1 LSAGPEWGPL
11 ARLAGIWEGEKG
23 EDVAYANEDGKI
35 GLTPYREHIDFKPFG
50 PVENGSQVLYGL
62 DYRMAA
68 WRRDEESPFHT
79 EVGYWM
85 WDARDSEVVRC
96 FLIPRGSAIVAGA
109 VVGADDT
116 KFTLHASV
124 GSQTY
129 GILSNNWLDKN
140 AQAIR
145 YEVTIDTSVEDEF
158 TYTETTEIKH
168 ARVADEVIHTD
179 GNTLRKIAD
188 A

>member
-1 LSAGPEWGPL
+1 MATEWGPL
-11 ARLAGIWEGEKG
+11 GALIGEWEGEG
-23 EDVAYANEDGKI
+23 GLDTSYSHAQGKVV
-35 GLTPYREHIDFKPFG
+35 GTPYLEKVTFKPFG

-68 WRRDEESPFHT
+68 WRGDEDSPFHT

-116 KFTLHASV
+116 KYTLHASV

-145 YEVTIDTSVEDEF
+145 YEVTIDTSVENEF
-158 TYTETTEIKH
+158 TYTETTVIKH
-168 ARVADEVIHTD
+168 ARLPEEVIHTD
-179 GNTLRKIAD
+179 SNTLRKIAD

>member
-1 LSAGPEWGPL
+1 
-11 ARLAGIWEGEKG
+11 
-23 EDVAYANEDGKI
+23 
-35 GLTPYREHIDFKPFG
+35 
-50 PVENGSQVLYGL
+50 VENGAQVLYGL

-68 WRRDEESPFHT
+68 WRGTEDSPFHT

-85 WDARDSEVVRC
+85 WDARDSEVIRC

-109 VVGADDT
+109 VVPADAT
-116 KFTLHASV
+116 TYALKASV

-140 AQAIR
+140 ARAVQFD
-145 YEVTIDTSVEDEF
+145 VTIDTSVDDEF
-158 TYTETTEIKH
+158 TYSETTVIQH
-168 ARVADEVIHTD
+168 AKMNEQVIRTD
-179 GNTLRKIAD
+179 GNTLRRIAD

>member
-1 LSAGPEWGPL
+1 
-11 ARLAGIWEGEKG
+11 
-23 EDVAYANEDGKI
+23 
-35 GLTPYREHIDFKPFG
+35 
-50 PVENGSQVLYGL
+50 
-62 DYRMAA
+62 
-68 WRRDEESPFHT
+68 
-79 EVGYWM
+79 
-85 WDARDSEVVRC
+85 
-96 FLIPRGSAIVAGA
+96 VAGA

>member
-1 LSAGPEWGPL
+1 MANEWGPL
-11 ARLAGIWEGEKG
+11 GPLAGEWEGSEGGLDTAYSHSRG
-23 EDVAYANEDGKI
+23 EVLG
-35 GLTPYREHIDFKPFG
+35 TPYLEKCTMKPFG
-50 PVENGSQVLYGL
+50 PVDNGSQHLYGL
-62 DYRMAA
+62 DYRSAM
-68 WRRDEESPFHT
+68 WRGDEENPFHT

-85 WDARDSEVVRC
+85 WDARDSEVIRC

-109 VVGADDT
+109 IVAPDAT
-116 KFTLHASV
+116 TFTLEANV

-145 YEVTIDTSVEDEF
+145 YEVTLDTSVEGEF
-158 TYTETTEIKH
+158 TYSETTVIHH
-168 ARVADEVIHTD
+168 ARMPEQVVHTD
-179 GNTLRKIAD
+179 RNTLRRIAD

>member
-1 LSAGPEWGPL
+1 V
-11 ARLAGIWEGEKG
+11 WEGDQG
-23 EDVAYANEDGKI
+23 EDVAYANESGKI
-35 GLTPYREHIDFKPFG
+35 GLTPFREHIDFKSFG

-68 WRRDEESPFHT
+68 WRGGEDNPFHT

-96 FLIPRGSAIVAGA
+96 FLIPRGSAIVAGGTVA
-109 VVGADDT
+109 ADAIT
-116 KFTLHASV
+116 WTLTANI

-129 GILSNNWLDKN
+129 GILANNWLDKH
-140 AQAIR
+140 AR
-145 YEVTIDTSVEDEF
+145 SVSYEVTFDTSEEGVF
-158 TYTETTEIKH
+158 SYSETTVIEH
-168 ARVADEVIHTD
+168 SRMDEAVIHTD
-179 GNTLRKIAD
+179 RNTLRRIAD